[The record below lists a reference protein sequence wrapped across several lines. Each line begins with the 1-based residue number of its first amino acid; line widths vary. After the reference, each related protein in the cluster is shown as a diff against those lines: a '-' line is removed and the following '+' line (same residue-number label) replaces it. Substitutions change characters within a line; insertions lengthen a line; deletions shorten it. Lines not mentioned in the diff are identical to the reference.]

1 MRRETIRNPRATPRF
16 DLTVVEKDFYLTA
29 VEKDF
34 YLTAVEKQMHDRIW
48 EWPGEE
54 VKETLQAEVRN
65 FALYFIEGYYVDRR
79 S

>member
-1 MRRETIRNPRATPRF
+1 MSTYCGANTLAVKKSLRRETIPNPRATPR
-16 DLTVVEKDFYLTA
+16 
-29 VEKDF
+29 F

-48 EWPGEE
+48 EWPWEE

-79 S
+79 R